1 MTSSA
6 ISPSVTSRL
15 AEIVG
20 AANVASDFAQLATF
34 EIDRKLPAAAVR
46 PGTSE
51 EVAEIVKFAA
61 SEKLA
66 LVPTGA
72 RTKLGIG
79 YAPSRYDLALDMTR
93 LNKVIAYDPGD
104 LTLSVEAGVPLA
116 KLAQV
121 LAEHRQFL
129 PLPVPFV
136 NRTTIGGLIAS
147 GVDSPLRQFYG
158 TARDFLLGMEYVTGE
173 GVATKS
179 GGRVVK
185 NVTGYDIHKL
195 MIGALGTLG
204 VITRVNFKTFPMP
217 LATRGFI
224 ARFAT
229 AENALDMR
237 QRIAQS
243 ALTPLTVEILSPRV
257 AELFA
262 SDAAT
267 RYERAAM
274 PANVISNTEWALTT
288 GYAGNEAV
296 LERYAKDLQRIA
308 RESGATGVSILAENL
323 SPAWARK
330 REFIPIALASS
341 PATTIVK
348 MSVLPMRMTDTLA
361 SAQKTAE
368 RNNLLWA
375 AMARGL
381 GIIYFAILPSDHT
394 EECRQRVATATSTIQ
409 EACAKLAGHATI
421 PWAPAEWKTT
431 LQIWGPPRP
440 DFAQMQKVKSV
451 FDPQKILRP
460 GRYAED
466 L

>member
-1 MTSSA
+1 MNASA

-15 AEIVG
+15 SEIVG
-20 AANVASDFAQLATF
+20 AANVASDFAQLATY

-51 EVAEIVKFAA
+51 EVAAIVKFAA
-61 SEKLA
+61 AEKLA

-224 ARFAT
+224 ARFAN

-237 QRIAQS
+237 NRIAQS
-243 ALTPLTVEILSPRV
+243 ALTPLTMEIVSPRV

-267 RYERAAM
+267 RYERAPM
-274 PANVISNTEWALTT
+274 SANVISNTEWALTT
-288 GYAGNEAV
+288 GYAGNEQV
-296 LERYAKDLQRIA
+296 LERYAKDLQRMA
-308 RESGATGVSILAENL
+308 KESGTTGVTILAENL
-323 SPAWARK
+323 PQAWARK

-348 MSVLPMRMTDTLA
+348 ISVLPMRMKEALA
-361 SAQKTAE
+361 AAQNAAE
-368 RNNLLWA
+368 SNNLRWA

-381 GIIYFAILPSDHT
+381 GIIYSAILPSDHT
-394 EECRQRVATATSTIQ
+394 EEYRLRVANAATAIQ
-409 EACAKLAGHATI
+409 ESCAKLAGHATI
-421 PWAPAEWKTT
+421 PWAPAEWKST
-431 LQIWGPPRP
+431 LQIWGLPRE
-440 DFAQMQKVKSV
+440 DAVQMQKLKAV
-451 FDPQKILRP
+451 FDPQNILSP
-460 GRYAED
+460 GRFGQN